1 MRAAWERRGS
11 ITEEEGVRGL
21 VSFSGATV
29 GGTSRRKRKGKKE
42 EARGLVFRGPRS
54 VAHAASLE
62 HPQRTVPLAIQPEE
76 PTAAAAGTERAG
88 CGGGEGV

>member
-29 GGTSRRKRKGKKE
+29 GGTSRRKRKGKK
-42 EARGLVFRGPRS
+42 RRPVVSFSG
-54 VAHAASLE
+54 AHGRW
-62 HPQRTVPLAIQPEE
+62 HTPL
-76 PTAAAAGTERAG
+76 R
-88 CGGGEGV
+88 